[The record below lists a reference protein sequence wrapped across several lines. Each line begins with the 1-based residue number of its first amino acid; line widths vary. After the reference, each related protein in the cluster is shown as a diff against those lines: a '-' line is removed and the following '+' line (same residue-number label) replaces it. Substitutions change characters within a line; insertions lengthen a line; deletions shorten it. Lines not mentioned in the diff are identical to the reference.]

1 MNTTPLPPS
10 LSDFT
15 PPLPA
20 TFVANLA
27 SLNIRTASDL
37 IFASPGELIGR
48 LPAGSVTFIEL
59 THHIAHVT
67 AAFAGPG
74 VTADKL
80 IAALEPRVSLD
91 PVSSCGLPALDEQ
104 IGIGNNFC
112 GATAG
117 RLIEIS
123 GASTSGK
130 TALALYIALQYLTSH
145 LAAAT
150 LWLDTTGDLAPARL
164 ASLVSR
170 SSNQPAISQ
179 QLLTRLNIATAFDAA
194 TATHIIEALDDRNYG
209 GSGPQRV
216 PQFRIVV
223 IDTVTALLG
232 PRLSNL
238 SSQGHAEMTSLMR
251 LLRSAAQKHGL
262 CVLVLNDATA
272 AGHPALGASFTFLTD
287 ATVWLARS
295 PGQDHELRTAQVLR
309 SRVSATGS
317 RCTFRIRRGRVLV
330 T

>member
-130 TALALYIALQYLTSH
+130 TVRRQAPDVKNITDTDDHLRRSLCTLPCNTSR
-145 LAAAT
+145 
-150 LWLDTTGDLAPARL
+150 PI
-164 ASLVSR
+164 SLP
-170 SSNQPAISQ
+170 Q
-179 QLLTRLNIATAFDAA
+179 
-194 TATHIIEALDDRNYG
+194 H
-209 GSGPQRV
+209 SG
-216 PQFRIVV
+216 
-223 IDTVTALLG
+223 
-232 PRLSNL
+232 
-238 SSQGHAEMTSLMR
+238 
-251 LLRSAAQKHGL
+251 
-262 CVLVLNDATA
+262 
-272 AGHPALGASFTFLTD
+272 
-287 ATVWLARS
+287 
-295 PGQDHELRTAQVLR
+295 
-309 SRVSATGS
+309 
-317 RCTFRIRRGRVLV
+317 
-330 T
+330 